1 MPPRKLKAAGH
12 RHLRLLQRL
21 GDMGHI
27 EQFLAWHNVPIGT
40 KANGLGRLRHRLK
53 FNSPLHVKH
62 LQNLIDLQK
71 DKTYDY
77 SGRDNKSEGRFA
89 SGECAIFLTSSGY
102 YGTAKGTAKFDFT
115 STPMPYYPDVPA
127 LRRTRSSAAHRCG

>member
-1 MPPRKLKAAGH
+1 M
-12 RHLRLLQRL
+12 
-21 GDMGHI
+21 
-27 EQFLAWHNVPIGT
+27 PIGT
-40 KANGLGRLRHRLK
+40 KANGLDGFDTVLK

-77 SGRDNKSEGRFA
+77 GGRTNTGEARFG

-102 YGTAKGTAKFDFT
+102 SAT
-115 STPMPYYPDVPA
+115 SKAPPSSTSPRRRCRIIPTSPA
-127 LRRTRSSAAHRCG
+127 RRRTRSSAAHRCG